1 MTRSDLE
8 DQVAIVTGG
17 GSGIGNAI
25 ARGLAELG
33 VRCALVGRRARPLD
47 DAVAKLAT
55 PGLAVAADLID
66 HSTHERILEQT
77 AVAFG
82 QADIVVHAAGIF
94 EKNAIQATSD
104 EFWERVMSVN
114 LSAVMA
120 FTRCAWPTLQAT
132 SGQILM
138 VSSYATRTP
147 FAGNAAYAASKAG
160 LNALAE
166 VLTLEGREDGIRVI
180 TIAPGQ
186 TDTPIWDGLAPDDVR
201 SAMMPPSAVGDLAAA
216 LLASHRGMEIAPV
229 FVRPVDDPWKAA
241 SE

>member
-1 MTRSDLE
+1 MTRSNLAG
-8 DQVAIVTGG
+8 QVAVVTGG

-25 ARGLAELG
+25 ALGLAELG
-33 VRCALVGRRARPLD
+33 VHCALVGRRAGLLD
-47 DAVAKLAT
+47 EGVVKLAT
-55 PGLAVAADLID
+55 PGLAVTADLID

-77 AVAFG
+77 AASLG
-82 QADIVVHAAGIF
+82 PADIVVHAAGIF
-94 EKNAIQATSD
+94 EKNAIEDTSD
-104 EFWERVMSVN
+104 EFWEKVMSVN

-147 FAGNAAYAASKAG
+147 FPGNAAYAASKAG
-160 LNALAE
+160 MNALAE

-180 TIAPGQ
+180 TLAPGQ
-186 TDTPIWDGLAPDDVR
+186 TDTPIWDGLAPDNVR

-216 LLASHRGMEIAPV
+216 LLASDRGLEIAPV
-229 FVRPVDDPWKAA
+229 FVRPVDDPWKAG